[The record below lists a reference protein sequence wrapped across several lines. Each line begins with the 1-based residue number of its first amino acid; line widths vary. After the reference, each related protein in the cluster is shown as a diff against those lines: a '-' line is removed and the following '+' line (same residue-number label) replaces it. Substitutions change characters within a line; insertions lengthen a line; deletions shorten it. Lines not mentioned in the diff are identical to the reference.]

1 MAAPGLTGEAWVQV
15 DDPGIPAG
23 RIFDTHN
30 WSPDMCPG
38 EHTVIGLECYCSPN
52 PTDPVWFAPDDV
64 LAATCAAALVDP
76 LGWLDDPAG
85 HRRHRRERGL
95 RDHATR
101 DSALI
106 SQPMGTQITQAAID
120 RFRAIIGD
128 ERVLAEPLERLL
140 YAKDGSMNQGQ
151 CGLVVLCETTAEV
164 SACLRLAGELELAV
178 VPRGS
183 GTSLAGSAIPL
194 DDAVVLSVA
203 RMRRVIS
210 VDPDT
215 PCAWVEPG
223 VLNLDLTEAVAHL
236 GLHYAPDP
244 SSQAACSI
252 GGNVGTNA
260 GGPHCLASG
269 VTSQH
274 ILGVEMVMPDGA
286 VLTIGGPAPDPP
298 GFDLRGFIV
307 GGEGTLGVVTKICVR
322 LMRNPP
328 VVRTLLIDFGSLT
341 AAGAAVRDIIARGVI
356 PAAME
361 MMDRT
366 MTRAVEAFVHA
377 GLPVDAAA
385 VLLVEVDGTEAQVT
399 VDADVVEQICRES
412 GASNIR
418 LAADEAERALFWKA
432 RKNAFGACARIAPNY
447 YLHDCVVPRT
457 RLVEVLAAIEDIAAR
472 NDLVI
477 MNVFHAGDGNLHP
490 LISFDRRDDA
500 QVTRVLQAGREIIE
514 VCMRVGGTLSGE
526 HGIGMEKRD
535 FMPLQFG
542 VADLDAQAR
551 SREAFDPEG
560 RMNPRKVRPAG
571 SKCGDLMF
579 TPDDLPEGTWI

>member
-1 MAAPGLTGEAWVQV
+1 
-15 DDPGIPAG
+15 
-23 RIFDTHN
+23 
-30 WSPDMCPG
+30 
-38 EHTVIGLECYCSPN
+38 
-52 PTDPVWFAPDDV
+52 
-64 LAATCAAALVDP
+64 
-76 LGWLDDPAG
+76 
-85 HRRHRRERGL
+85 
-95 RDHATR
+95 
-101 DSALI
+101 
-106 SQPMGTQITQAAID
+106 MGTGINEAAVE
-120 RFRAIIGD
+120 RFRAVVGD
-128 ERVLAEPLERLL
+128 ERVLAEPLERLV
-140 YAKDGSMNQGQ
+140 YAKDGSMNQGD
-151 CGLVVLCETTAEV
+151 CGLAVLCETTAEV
-164 SACLRLAGELELAV
+164 SACLRVAAELGLPV

-203 RMRRVIS
+203 RMRRILS
-210 VDPDT
+210 IDPDT

-223 VLNLDLTEAVAHL
+223 VLNLDLTTVVEHL

-274 ILGVEMVMPDGA
+274 VLGVEMVMPDGE

-298 GFDLRGFIV
+298 GLDLRGFIV
-307 GGEGTLGVVTKICVR
+307 GGEGTLGIVTKVCVR
-322 LMRNPP
+322 LTRNPP
-328 VVRTLLIDFGSLT
+328 VVRTLLVDFTSLT

-385 VLLVEVDGTEAQVT
+385 VLLVEVDGTDAQVAA
-399 VDADVVEQICRES
+399 DAAIVATICRDA

-418 LAADEAERALFWKA
+418 VAADDQERALFWKA

-457 RLVEVLAAIEDIAAR
+457 QLVEVLAAIEDIAAR
-472 NDLVI
+472 YDLVI

-490 LISFDRRDDA
+490 LISFDRRDEA
-500 QVTRVLQAGREIIE
+500 QVTRVLAAGREIIE
-514 VCMRVGGTLSGE
+514 VCLAVGGTLSGE

-551 SREAFDPEG
+551 AREAFDPAG
-560 RMNPRKVRPAG
+560 RMNPRKVLPAG

-579 TPDDLPEGTWI
+579 TADDLPEGTWI

>member
-1 MAAPGLTGEAWVQV
+1 MCGGGLGSGALGSHVMATFVTPSGV
-15 DDPGIPAG
+15 D
-23 RIFDTHN
+23 
-30 WSPDMCPG
+30 
-38 EHTVIGLECYCSPN
+38 
-52 PTDPVWFAPDDV
+52 
-64 LAATCAAALVDP
+64 
-76 LGWLDDPAG
+76 
-85 HRRHRRERGL
+85 
-95 RDHATR
+95 
-101 DSALI
+101 
-106 SQPMGTQITQAAID
+106 Q
-120 RFRAIIGD
+120 FRAIVGP
-128 ERVLAEPLERLL
+128 ERVLTEPLERLL
-140 YAKDGSMNQGQ
+140 YSKDGSMNQGE
-151 CGLVVLCETTAEV
+151 CGLVVLCDSTAEV
-164 SACLRLAGELELAV
+164 AACVRLAAQLGLPI

-194 DDAVVLSVA
+194 DGSVVISVA
-203 RMRRVIS
+203 RMRQVLSI
-210 VDPDT
+210 DPDT

-223 VLNLDLTEAVAHL
+223 VLNLDLTAAVTHL

-260 GGPHCLASG
+260 GGPHCLAAG

-274 ILGVEMVMPDGA
+274 ILGVEIVLPDGE
-286 VLTIGGPAPDPP
+286 VIEIGGPAPDPP
-298 GFDLRGFIV
+298 GYDLRGFIV
-307 GGEGTLGVVTKICVR
+307 GGEGTLGIVTKVCVR
-322 LMRNPP
+322 LTRNPP
-328 VVRTLLIDFGSLT
+328 VVRTLLVDFTSLT

-385 VLLVEVDGTEAQVT
+385 VLLVEVDGTAAQVASDT
-399 VDADVVEQICRES
+399 AVVEQICRES
-412 GASNIR
+412 GASHIR
-418 LAADEAERALFWKA
+418 VATDDAERALFWKA

-457 RLVEVLAAIEDIAAR
+457 RLVEVLAAIEGIAAR

-514 VCMRVGGTLSGE
+514 ICMSVGGTLSGE

-542 VADLDAQAR
+542 VVDLDAQAR
-551 SREAFDPEG
+551 SREAFDPDG
-560 RMNPRKVRPAG
+560 RMNPRKVLPAG
-571 SKCGDLMF
+571 SKCGELNF
-579 TPDDLPEGTWI
+579 PHGELPEGTWI

>member
-1 MAAPGLTGEAWVQV
+1 MG
-15 DDPGIPAG
+15 
-23 RIFDTHN
+23 
-30 WSPDMCPG
+30 
-38 EHTVIGLECYCSPN
+38 TVIS
-52 PTDPVWFAPDDV
+52 T
-64 LAATCAAALVDP
+64 
-76 LGWLDDPAG
+76 
-85 HRRHRRERGL
+85 
-95 RDHATR
+95 
-101 DSALI
+101 S
-106 SQPMGTQITQAAID
+106 AID
-120 RFRAIIGD
+120 RFRAIVGPG
-128 ERVLAEPLERLL
+128 RVLATSLERLI
-140 YAKDGSMNQGQ
+140 YAKDGSMNQGD
-151 CGLVVLCETTAEV
+151 CGLAVLCETTGEVAACVKLAAEFD
-164 SACLRLAGELELAV
+164 LPI

-194 DDAVVLSVA
+194 DGSVVISLA
-203 RMRRVIS
+203 RMGRIIS

-223 VLNLDLTEAVAHL
+223 VLNLDLTAAVTHL

-252 GGNVGTNA
+252 GGNVATNA

-269 VTSQH
+269 VTAQH
-274 ILGVEMVMPDGA
+274 ILGMEIVLPDGEIM
-286 VLTIGGPAPDPP
+286 TIGGPAPDPA
-298 GFDLRGFIV
+298 GYDLRGFIV
-307 GGEGTLGVVTKICVR
+307 GGEGTLGVITKVCVK
-322 LMRNPP
+322 LTRNPP
-328 VVRTLLIDFGSLT
+328 VVRTLLVDFTSLV
-341 AAGAAVRDIIARGVI
+341 AAGAAVRDIIAKGVI

-385 VLLVEVDGTEAQVT
+385 VLLVEVDGTDAQVT
-399 VDADVVEQICRES
+399 NDTRVVEQICRES
-412 GASNIR
+412 GASHIR
-418 LAADEAERALFWKA
+418 VAVDEAERALFWKA

-457 RLVEVLAAIEDIAAR
+457 RLVEVLAAIEDIATR

-500 QVTRVLQAGREIIE
+500 QVTRVLRAGREIIE
-514 VCMRVGGTLSGE
+514 ICMAVGGTLSGE

-542 VADLDAQAR
+542 IADLDAQAR
-551 SREAFDPEG
+551 SREAFDPTG
-560 RMNPRKVRPAG
+560 RMNPRKVLPAG
-571 SKCGDLMF
+571 SKCGELSF
-579 TPDDLPEGTWI
+579 PHGELPEGTWI

>member
-1 MAAPGLTGEAWVQV
+1 MG
-15 DDPGIPAG
+15 
-23 RIFDTHN
+23 
-30 WSPDMCPG
+30 
-38 EHTVIGLECYCSPN
+38 TVI
-52 PTDPVWFAPDDV
+52 
-64 LAATCAAALVDP
+64 
-76 LGWLDDPAG
+76 
-85 HRRHRRERGL
+85 
-95 RDHATR
+95 
-101 DSALI
+101 SA
-106 SQPMGTQITQAAID
+106 SAID
-120 RFRAIIGD
+120 RFRAVVGPG
-128 ERVLAEPLERLL
+128 RVLATSLERLI
-140 YAKDGSMNQGQ
+140 YAKDGSMNQGD
-151 CGLVVLCETTAEV
+151 CGLAVLCETTGEVAACVKLAAEFD
-164 SACLRLAGELELAV
+164 LPI

-194 DDAVVLSVA
+194 DGSVVISLA
-203 RMRRVIS
+203 RMGRIIS

-223 VLNLDLTEAVAHL
+223 VLNLDLTAAVTHL

-252 GGNVGTNA
+252 GGNVATNA

-269 VTSQH
+269 VTAQH
-274 ILGVEMVMPDGA
+274 ILGMEIVLPDGEIM
-286 VLTIGGPAPDPP
+286 TIGGPAPDPA
-298 GFDLRGFIV
+298 GYDLRGFIV
-307 GGEGTLGVVTKICVR
+307 GGEGTLGVITKVCVK
-322 LMRNPP
+322 LTRNPP
-328 VVRTLLIDFGSLT
+328 VVRTLLVDFTSLV
-341 AAGAAVRDIIARGVI
+341 AAGAAVRDIIAKGVI

-385 VLLVEVDGTEAQVT
+385 VLLVEVDGTDAQVANDT
-399 VDADVVEQICRES
+399 RVVAQICRES
-412 GASNIR
+412 GASHIR
-418 LAADEAERALFWKA
+418 VAVDEAERALFWKA

-457 RLVEVLAAIEDIAAR
+457 RLVEVLAAIEDIATR

-500 QVTRVLQAGREIIE
+500 QVTRVLRAGREIIE
-514 VCMRVGGTLSGE
+514 ICMAVGGTLSGE

-542 VADLDAQAR
+542 IADLDAQAR
-551 SREAFDPEG
+551 SREAFDPTG
-560 RMNPRKVRPAG
+560 RMNPRKVLPTG
-571 SKCGDLMF
+571 SKCGELSF
-579 TPDDLPEGTWI
+579 PHGELPEGTWI

>member
-1 MAAPGLTGEAWVQV
+1 MRGHG
-15 DDPGIPAG
+15 
-23 RIFDTHN
+23 
-30 WSPDMCPG
+30 
-38 EHTVIGLECYCSPN
+38 TVA
-52 PTDPVWFAPDDV
+52 V
-64 LAATCAAALVDP
+64 
-76 LGWLDDPAG
+76 
-85 HRRHRRERGL
+85 
-95 RDHATR
+95 
-101 DSALI
+101 ALI
-106 SQPMGTQITQAAID
+106 SKPMSSVITASAIE
-120 RFRAIIGD
+120 RFRAIVGA
-128 ERVLAEPLERLL
+128 ERVLTGSLERLV
-140 YAKDGSMNQGQ
+140 YAQDSSMNQGD

-164 SACLRLAGELELAV
+164 AACMRLAAAFDLAI

-194 DDAVVLSVA
+194 DGSVVISVA
-203 RMRRVIS
+203 RMGRVIS
-210 VDPDT
+210 VDPET

-223 VLNLDLTEAVAHL
+223 VLNLDLTAAVAHL

-252 GGNVGTNA
+252 GGNVATNA

-269 VTSQH
+269 VTAQH
-274 ILGVEMVMPDGA
+274 ILGMEIVLPDGE
-286 VLTIGGPAPDPP
+286 VMTIGGPAPDPP
-298 GFDLRGFIV
+298 GYDLRGFIV
-307 GGEGTLGVVTKICVR
+307 GGEGTLGIVTKVCVK
-322 LMRNPP
+322 LTRNPP
-328 VVRTLLIDFGSLT
+328 VVRTLLVDFTALT
-341 AAGAAVRDIIARGVI
+341 AAGAAVRDIIAQGVI

-366 MTRAVEAFVHA
+366 MTRAVEAFVGA

-385 VLLVEVDGTEAQVT
+385 VLLVEVDGTEAQVAEHT
-399 VDADVVEQICRES
+399 RVVEQICRDA
-412 GASNIR
+412 GASHIR
-418 LAADEAERALFWKA
+418 VAADEAERALFWKA

-472 NDLVI
+472 HDLVI

-490 LISFDRRDDA
+490 LISFDRRNEQ

-535 FMPLQFG
+535 FMPLQFD

-551 SREAFDPEG
+551 SREAFDPTG
-560 RMNPRKVRPAG
+560 RMNPHKVLPSG
-571 SKCGDLMF
+571 SKCGELSF
-579 TPDDLPEGTWI
+579 GHDDLPEGTWI

>member
-1 MAAPGLTGEAWVQV
+1 
-15 DDPGIPAG
+15 
-23 RIFDTHN
+23 
-30 WSPDMCPG
+30 
-38 EHTVIGLECYCSPN
+38 
-52 PTDPVWFAPDDV
+52 
-64 LAATCAAALVDP
+64 
-76 LGWLDDPAG
+76 
-85 HRRHRRERGL
+85 
-95 RDHATR
+95 
-101 DSALI
+101 
-106 SQPMGTQITQAAID
+106 MGTPITPSAIE
-120 RFRAIIGD
+120 RFRAIVGED
-128 ERVLAEPLERLL
+128 RVLSDPLERLL
-140 YAKDGSMNQGQ
+140 YARDGSMNQGE
-151 CGLVVLCETTAEV
+151 CGVAVLCETTGEV
-164 SACLRLAGELELAV
+164 AACMRVAADLDIPV

-194 DDAVVLSVA
+194 DGSVVISVA
-203 RMRRVIS
+203 RMHRVLDI
-210 VDPDT
+210 DPET

-223 VLNLDLTEAVAHL
+223 VLNLDLTAAVAHL

-274 ILGVEMVMPDGA
+274 ILGVEMVMPDGEI
-286 VLTIGGPAPDPP
+286 LEIGGPAPDSP
-298 GFDLRGFIV
+298 GLDLRGFIV
-307 GGEGTLGVVTKICVR
+307 GSEGTLGIVTKVCVR
-322 LMRNPP
+322 LTRNAPF
-328 VVRTLLIDFGSLT
+328 VRTLLVDFTSLT
-341 AAGAAVRDIIARGVI
+341 AAGAAVRDIIARGII

-385 VLLVEVDGTEAQVT
+385 VLLVEVDGTAAQVA
-399 VDADVVEQICRES
+399 ADTSVVEDICRES

-418 LAADEAERALFWKA
+418 VAADEQERALFWKA

-457 RLVEVLAAIEDIAAR
+457 RLVEVLAAIEEIAAR

-490 LISFDRRDDA
+490 LISFDRRDEA

-514 VCMRVGGTLSGE
+514 VCMSVGGTLSGE

-551 SREAFDPEG
+551 SREAFDPDG
-560 RMNPRKVRPAG
+560 RMNPRKVLPAG
-571 SKCGDLMF
+571 SKCGELPF
-579 TPDDLPEGTWI
+579 AHGDLPEGTWI

>member
-1 MAAPGLTGEAWVQV
+1 MSTAIT
-15 DDPGIPAG
+15 
-23 RIFDTHN
+23 T
-30 WSPDMCPG
+30 
-38 EHTVIGLECYCSPN
+38 
-52 PTDPVWFAPDDV
+52 PV
-64 LAATCAAALVDP
+64 
-76 LGWLDDPAG
+76 
-85 HRRHRRERGL
+85 
-95 RDHATR
+95 
-101 DSALI
+101 
-106 SQPMGTQITQAAID
+106 ID
-120 RFRAIIGD
+120 RLRAIVGPD
-128 ERVLAEPLERLL
+128 RVLTEPLERLL
-140 YAKDGSMNQGQ
+140 YSKDGSMNQGQ
-151 CGLVVLCETTAEV
+151 CGLAILCETTDEV
-164 SACLRLAGELELAV
+164 AAAMRVADAFGVPV

-194 DDAVVLSVA
+194 DDALVISVA
-203 RMRRVIS
+203 RMSRILS
-210 VDPDT
+210 VDPET

-223 VLNLDLTEAVAHL
+223 VLNLDLTSAVAHL

-274 ILGVEMVMPDGA
+274 ILGMEIVLPDGEI
-286 VLTIGGPAPDPP
+286 LTIGGPAPDPP
-298 GFDLRGFIV
+298 GYDLRGFIV
-307 GGEGTLGVVTKICVR
+307 GGEGTLGIVTKVCVKLTR
-322 LMRNPP
+322 DPP
-328 VVRTLLIDFGSLT
+328 VVRTLLVDFTSLT
-341 AAGAAVRDIIARGVI
+341 SAGAAVRDIIARGVI

-385 VLLVEVDGTEAQVT
+385 VLLVEVDGTAAQVA
-399 VDADVVEQICRES
+399 ADTRIVEDICGAC

-457 RLVEVLAAIEDIAAR
+457 RLVEVLAAIEAIAAR
-472 NDLVI
+472 YDLVI

-490 LISFDRRDDA
+490 LISFDRRDQE
-500 QVTRVLQAGREIIE
+500 QVTRVLQAGRDIIE
-514 VCMRVGGTLSGE
+514 VCMAAGGTLSGE

-535 FMPLQFG
+535 FMPLQFS

-551 SREAFDPEG
+551 AREAFDPLG
-560 RMNPRKVRPAG
+560 RMNPRKVLPAG
-571 SKCGDLMF
+571 SKCGELGF
-579 TPDDLPEGTWI
+579 GPHEPPEGTWI

>member
-1 MAAPGLTGEAWVQV
+1 
-15 DDPGIPAG
+15 
-23 RIFDTHN
+23 
-30 WSPDMCPG
+30 
-38 EHTVIGLECYCSPN
+38 
-52 PTDPVWFAPDDV
+52 
-64 LAATCAAALVDP
+64 
-76 LGWLDDPAG
+76 
-85 HRRHRRERGL
+85 
-95 RDHATR
+95 
-101 DSALI
+101 
-106 SQPMGTQITQAAID
+106 MGTLITSSAID
-120 RFRAIIGD
+120 RFRAIVGD
-128 ERVLAEPLERLL
+128 ERVLSDPLERLL
-140 YAKDGSMNQGQ
+140 YAKDGSMNQGE
-151 CGLVVLCETTAEV
+151 CGLAVLCETTSEV
-164 SACLRLAGELELAV
+164 AACVRVAADIDLPI

-194 DDAVVLSVA
+194 DGSVVLSVA
-203 RMRRVIS
+203 RMRRVLEI
-210 VDPDT
+210 DPET

-223 VLNLDLTEAVAHL
+223 VLNLDLTAAVTHL

-244 SSQAACSI
+244 TSQAACSI

-274 ILGVEMVMPDGA
+274 ILGVEIVMPDGE
-286 VLTIGGPAPDPP
+286 VLQIGGPAPDPP
-298 GFDLRGFIV
+298 GLDLRGFIV
-307 GGEGTLGVVTKICVR
+307 GSEGTLGIVTKVCVR
-322 LMRNPP
+322 LTRNPP
-328 VVRTLLIDFGSLT
+328 VVRTLLIDFTSLT
-341 AAGAAVRDIIARGVI
+341 AAGAAVRDVIARGII

-385 VLLVEVDGTEAQVT
+385 VLLVEVDGTAAKVA
-399 VDADVVEQICRES
+399 ADTAIVEDICRES

-418 LAADEAERALFWKA
+418 IAADEQERALFWKA

-457 RLVEVLAAIEDIAAR
+457 RLVEVLAAIEEIAAR
-472 NDLVI
+472 HDLVI

-490 LISFDRRDDA
+490 LISFDRRNDE

-514 VCMRVGGTLSGE
+514 VCMSVGGTLSGE

-551 SREAFDPEG
+551 SREAFDPDG
-560 RMNPRKVRPAG
+560 RMNPRKVLPAG
-571 SKCGDLMF
+571 SKCGDLSF
-579 TPDDLPEGTWI
+579 AHGDIPEGTWI